1 MKTKYKIPIIAVI
14 AFLLILF
21 IPPNVAAFSCNTL
34 KNKDVHCHVVGM
46 TFFGM
51 PFKTSIY
58 HWYNWNDP
66 IPCGGINAEP
76 DKAYTCEG
84 FEDYWGYPAIL
95 SKYSK

>member
-1 MKTKYKIPIIAVI
+1 MKTRYKIPIIAVI

-51 PFKTSIY
+51 PFQTSIY

-66 IPCGGINAEP
+66 VPCGGINA
-76 DKAYTCEG
+76 
-84 FEDYWGYPAIL
+84 
-95 SKYSK
+95 